1 MAPILKE
8 LEAPTAPQSK
18 PANETATRPQPVAL
32 EIPVTVNGARTVDG
46 SEKRVPFSE
55 STQTVLVFPL
65 GAVIRIGTPL
75 ASGQLVFLTNEK
87 TKKEVVCQVVKSK
100 SSGSAGS
107 YVELQ
112 FTEPAPSF
120 WGLQIPGASA
130 VPVAPRPAIVPTS
143 KVPAPIAPVAKPP
156 VAIAPPPPPAVVPAA
171 PVASHPEP
179 VVAAIP
185 FPPAPVV
192 APPAPVAPRAIAP
205 PLVPEPAP
213 VKSVAPS
220 EVAPQIPAVSVPSAT
235 SVIAPVPTQHPQSQ
249 PVPPLQDYNKQIQA
263 LFSAPVAPT
272 TPVAPESHVAPASTN
287 PTSEDLKQQAAR
299 LQAQLGSMLFAQ
311 TPSATPAAPAPPDVS
326 QPAVSAPAIKQVPE
340 NTLQEPKASVP
351 VEPKRVEHSEAKPVP
366 PVRKPASVSLKAE
379 DEELKIPSWL
389 APLSQ
394 TSETVHATGSAES
407 TDASADP
414 AASVNSDESYD
425 ALESDAHRRPQAA
438 VFGGQLLGEAAAPA
452 DKASVGGSKKGVI
465 FGLIAAAALLAGGAW
480 YFLPHG
486 SASAPASPEHAAA
499 KIPSSTESAP
509 VAAVTAAPV
518 PSAPAATKGSAPA
531 PSPVPAAA
539 PPKNSK
545 PALKNAE
552 PEEEPAKPSLG
563 EVHLAA
569 PVVNH
574 SDNPQL
580 ESESLQ
586 SVTTSSVPAGS
597 DPFAGTSGHHN
608 QPVVPIP
615 IGGDVKPAELIAS
628 VPPEYP
634 AIAKAQHVSG
644 KVNLEAQLDSSGN
657 VSSLK
662 VLSGPTLLHHA
673 ALEAVKKWK
682 YKPAMLDGEPTPS
695 HLNITVE
702 FRAQ

>member
-8 LEAPTAPQSK
+8 LEAPAAPQSK

-65 GAVIRIGTPL
+65 GAVIRIATPL

-130 VPVAPRPAIVPTS
+130 APVAVRPAPPAIVPTS
-143 KVPAPIAPVAKPP
+143 KAPAPIAPVAAKPP
-156 VAIAPPPPPAVVPAA
+156 VAPTAVSATPVKSVAPPPTPAVVP
-171 PVASHPEP
+171 
-179 VVAAIP
+179 
-185 FPPAPVV
+185 FPL
-192 APPAPVAPRAIAP
+192 APRTIAP
-205 PLVPEPAP
+205 PLVPEPTP
-213 VKSVAPS
+213 IKSVAPP
-220 EVAPQIPAVSVPSAT
+220 EVAPQIPAVSVPSESAT
-235 SVIAPVPTQHPQSQ
+235 SVTKPVPTRHPEIPQ
-249 PVPPLQDYNKQIQA
+249 VPPLQDYSKQIQA

-272 TPVAPESHVAPASTN
+272 NPVVQESHPVPAFTE

-299 LQAQLGSMLFAQ
+299 LQAQLGSMLFAE
-311 TPSATPAAPAPPDVS
+311 TPPATPAAPNVP
-326 QPAVSAPAIKQVPE
+326 QPVVSAEEAIKQVLE
-340 NTLQEPKASVP
+340 NTLQEPKACVP
-351 VEPKRVEHSEAKPVP
+351 VEAKRVETEAKPVP
-366 PVRKPASVSLKAE
+366 PARKPVSVSLKAE

-394 TSETVHATGSAES
+394 TSEAVHTTELAES
-407 TDASADP
+407 TDASADA
-414 AASVNSDESYD
+414 AASLNSEESHG
-425 ALESDAHRRPQAA
+425 APESDAHRRPQTA
-438 VFGGQLLGEAAAPA
+438 VFGGQLLGEVAAPA

-465 FGLIAAAALLAGGAW
+465 FGLIAAAALLAGGVW
-480 YFLPHG
+480 YFLPKG
-486 SASAPASPEHAAA
+486 SASTPAYPAHMANV
-499 KIPSSTESAP
+499 PSSTESAP
-509 VAAVTAAPV
+509 VSAVTAAPV
-518 PSAPAATKGSAPA
+518 ASAPAATKGNAPA
-531 PSPVPAAA
+531 PSPVPPAAL
-539 PPKNSK
+539 PRNSK
-545 PALKNAE
+545 PAQKDPE
-552 PEEEPAKPSLG
+552 PGGEPAKPSLG
-563 EVHLAA
+563 EVHLAT

-580 ESESLQ
+580 ESDSLQ

-597 DPFAGTSGHHN
+597 DPFAGTSGQHN
-608 QPVVPIP
+608 PPVAPLPV
-615 IGGDVKPAELIAS
+615 GGDVKAAELIAS
-628 VPPEYP
+628 VQPEYP

-644 KVNLEAQLDSSGN
+644 KVTLEAQLDSSGN

-662 VLSGPTLLHHA
+662 VLSGPTLLHRA
-673 ALEAVKKWK
+673 ALDAVKKWK
-682 YKPAMLDGEPTPS
+682 YKPAMLDGEPTSS
-695 HLNITVE
+695 HLTITVE